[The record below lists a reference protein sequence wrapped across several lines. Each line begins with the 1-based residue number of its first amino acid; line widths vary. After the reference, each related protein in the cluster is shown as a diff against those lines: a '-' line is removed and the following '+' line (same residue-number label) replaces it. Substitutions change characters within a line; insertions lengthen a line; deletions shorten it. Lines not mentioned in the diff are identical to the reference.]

1 MASRTLHRAH
11 LPLPSCPHFQISH
24 TQRRNATFL
33 RRPIRPYTFTQL
45 TILSDG
51 SSYLSRTTSP
61 LPVYRSTKDSRNHPL
76 WQPSL
81 DSLRNVEQD
90 EAGRLRAFRE
100 KFGRGWDLDSEAVE
114 EQGIEG
120 KEEGS
125 LMDLISGSR
134 AYESGSDENG
144 KGEWE
149 KVVKKREEEEV
160 KMVTVKKDGVL
171 IKVPVTN
178 QRKK

>member
-1 MASRTLHRAH
+1 M
-11 LPLPSCPHFQISH
+11 
-24 TQRRNATFL
+24 
-33 RRPIRPYTFTQL
+33 
-45 TILSDG
+45 
-51 SSYLSRTTSP
+51 
-61 LPVYRSTKDSRNHPL
+61 
-76 WQPSL
+76 
-81 DSLRNVEQD
+81 RNVEQD